1 MEGKYKP
8 DPENPNIEYE
18 TSVDNS
24 KLLQVSL
31 NFISPFLNRALVPFY
46 QFVGFL
52 EAESGK
58 RLYYRYEKGASLE
71 SKQNPLVNVADSIAA
86 FKNANAHLGRDL
98 LRLIEN
104 YGKKVEV
111 KLENLGVNINLY
123 RNVIN
128 ADASIHEI
136 EAFPSYLWSIIP
148 TSTFRFLIGAAS
160 FGAIEMA
167 ASELKKDLKL
177 LIVSPD
183 VSYMFAQFVCKKYL
197 SPKAN
202 AYASG
207 IDGQGGATYRI
218 SSGVNTSGVANSKWL
233 MGCKKWFETV
243 HEVKNTADD
252 AVAQAIYERRR
263 PNGYP
268 PRWTSLTDDQ
278 LDALENLDEFQRARW
293 EYLKALISP
302 RLYVQIGK

>member
-1 MEGKYKP
+1 MEKKYKP

-18 TSVDNS
+18 TPVDNS
-24 KLLQVSL
+24 KLLEASL
-31 NFISPFLNRALVPFY
+31 NFISPFLNRALVPFH

-52 EAESGK
+52 EAESGR

-71 SKQNPLVNVADSIAA
+71 SKQDPLVRTGD

-104 YGKKVEV
+104 YGKRVEID
-111 KLENLGVNINLY
+111 VNINLY
-123 RNVIN
+123 RSIIN
-128 ADASIHEI
+128 ANASIHEI

-183 VSYMFAQFVCKKYL
+183 VSYMFAQFVCRKYL
-197 SPKAN
+197 SPKSN

-233 MGCKKWFETV
+233 MGCKQWFETV
-243 HEVKNTADD
+243 QEVKNAADD
-252 AVAQAIYERRR
+252 RVAQVIYDRNK
-263 PNGYP
+263 PNGFP
-268 PRWTSLTDDQ
+268 DRWTSLDDDQ
-278 LDALENLDEFQRARW
+278 LEQLENLEEFQRARW
-293 EYLKALISP
+293 EYLKALIAP